1 MQLLVPKHVYY
12 LLLKIGGGG
21 GLSML
26 LTVSLSTK
34 DKYIY
39 LVQFLEII
47 ITYFINTLIPEN
59 SCTQICSNLRGSLI
73 YIFVK
78 EISITP
84 KRIAGDNV
92 KPCA

>member
-1 MQLLVPKHVYY
+1 MYTISF
-12 LLLKIGGGG
+12 LKWVVG

-34 DKYIY
+34 DTYIY
-39 LVQFLEII
+39 LVQFLDII

-59 SCTQICSNLRGSLI
+59 SGTQICSNLRGSLI

-92 KPCA
+92 NPCT